1 MRIKQKIIALLT
13 VAAVLL
19 GTAGCFDKKSSLA
32 FFSIKGSVENAGSVS
47 SSFHSLSSVPE
58 INIAASGFTAMSFEP
73 SSAAVCIS
81 EFAEDCVW
89 SVLPFFEN
97 GAASALDV
105 VLRTPDGVYY
115 LNSQDNSIAYGSYN
129 YELTENGVS
138 VAYLIADCAE
148 NTSGKIS
155 SVSEGAAV
163 KITMSYVFSNGDL
176 RVSIDCANIEIS
188 PNAVLE
194 SISLMP
200 YFGAVKNDAES
211 ANAQLKN
218 AVLSSVRES
227 FDVADEQHSKTA
239 EAENETEAEADVD
252 TDVDNEKQED
262 NAVAADDGVL
272 SKSIS
277 TSPDYLLVPDGCGA
291 IMYTD
296 TADENTSELTF
307 DVYGS
312 SENSAAIPVF
322 GIKKGGSAFAAV
334 IDDGAAIADIK
345 ARRAEKDSFGAA
357 TVYPIFTVTEHVED
371 NGKYVYSQSYNGKIS
386 VCYRFACGDG
396 VDYISMAS
404 LCREELIR
412 NGALSSNTVDSD
424 EYPLNI
430 SVAISVDG
438 TSKRTVSTFEDAEDL
453 LQLLKAKGVDSVEM
467 VLKGMFSGGFVCSG
481 GDKLHVLRSAG
492 GTSGLQR
499 LYEYAEKQKFKVYA
513 GVTLIKS
520 GGVKSNDFAKD
531 LYGNDITS
539 TVKNPL
545 FPEIG
550 QKEYNVNV
558 IAAENIEKNTIS
570 LMSSAERLPITGL
583 CILDGDI
590 GTYSDSSSGLNA
602 DAVSSMIAKN
612 VSAFSARKELAVS
625 GVSFNTL
632 VNAAILTDMPL
643 TVQNAESDAYKA
655 VPLIPAVIHSTVRY
669 SGTPVNSETAA
680 QLNLL
685 KCVEYGAQPQYLWV
699 FDEISHYY
707 YEQTFNEAVAFVLR
721 ASDEL
726 GNLSKCRIVSHC
738 EIEDNVFCTGFDN
751 GAHVYVNYNNY
762 SVLIGDI
769 AVLPYDYIR
778 IN

>member
-19 GTAGCFDKKSSLA
+19 GIAGCFDEKSSLA
-32 FFSIKGSVENAGSVS
+32 SFLIKGSVENAGFVS
-47 SSFHSLSSVPE
+47 SSFHSLASVPE
-58 INIAASGFTAMSFEP
+58 INVAASGFTAMSFEP

-81 EFAEDCVW
+81 EFAENCVW
-89 SVLPFFEN
+89 STLPFFEN
-97 GAASALDV
+97 EAASALDV

-138 VAYLIADCAE
+138 VDYLIADCAE

-155 SVSEGAAV
+155 SVSEGVAL
-163 KITMSYVFSNGDL
+163 KITMSYILSDGDL
-176 RVSIDCANIEIS
+176 RVSIDCANIELS

-194 SISLMP
+194 RISLMP

-211 ANAQLKN
+211 ANAQLEN
-218 AVLSSVRES
+218 AVLASVRES
-227 FDVADEQHSKTA
+227 FGVADESHSNA
-239 EAENETEAEADVD
+239 EAETEADNDIDKDID
-252 TDVDNEKQED
+252 TETQKD
-262 NAVAADDGVL
+262 NAAAADDNSL
-272 SKSIS
+272 SKSS
-277 TSPDYLLVPDGCGA
+277 SESPDYLLVPDGCGA

-322 GIKKGGSAFAAV
+322 GIKKGSSAFAAV
-334 IDDGAAIADIK
+334 IDDGAAIADIR
-345 ARRAEKDSFGAA
+345 ARRAEKDSSGAA

-371 NGKYVYSQSYNGKIS
+371 NGKHVYSQPYDGKIS
-386 VCYRFACGDG
+386 VCYRFAWGAG

-412 NGALSSNTVDSD
+412 NGALSANTVGSD
-424 EYPLNI
+424 EYPLNV
-430 SVAISVDG
+430 SVAVSVDG

-467 VLKGMFSGGFVCSG
+467 ILKGMFSGGLVCSG

-492 GTSGLQR
+492 GTLGLQR

-520 GGVKSNDFAKD
+520 GGVKSSDFAKD
-531 LYGNDITS
+531 LNGNNIAS
-539 TVKNPL
+539 SVNNPL

-550 QKEYNVNV
+550 QKEYKVNM
-558 IAAENIEKNTIS
+558 IAAKNIEKNTIS
-570 LMSSAERLPITGL
+570 LMNSAERLPITGL

-602 DAVSSMIAKN
+602 EAVSSMIAKN
-612 VSAFSARKELAVS
+612 VSVFSTRKELAVS

-632 VNAAILTDMPL
+632 GNATILTDMPL
-643 TVQNAESDAYKA
+643 TAKNAESNAYKA
-655 VPLIPAVIHSTVRY
+655 VPLVPAVIHSTVRY
-669 SGTPVNSETAA
+669 AGTPVNSGTAA

-699 FDEISHYY
+699 LDEISHYY

-726 GNLSKCRIVSHC
+726 GNLGKCRIVSHS

-762 SVLIGDI
+762 SVIIGDI